1 MATKDLEER
10 FKGIGLADSTAKW
23 VAAYPIFDNIAIS
36 FSVLSA
42 SIEVA
47 KRLTYINQFLTEV
60 LHLTGLLLRT
70 RNWHMSWKLS
80 YKKQVCQTDVQ
91 SSKAPFYMIALLR
104 WGQAL
109 LAVTASCIIQVVTNA
124 QVAVEQL
131 MKCSSSCAHCAVSR
145 QCQGEPQTVHAGL
158 HYDGQDSGMISKM
171 PCKLKERKEKKRKD
185 ETMPFG
191 ID

>member
-1 MATKDLEER
+1 MANNDLEER

-70 RNWHMSWKLS
+70 RN
-80 YKKQVCQTDVQ
+80 
-91 SSKAPFYMIALLR
+91 
-104 WGQAL
+104 
-109 LAVTASCIIQVVTNA
+109 
-124 QVAVEQL
+124 
-131 MKCSSSCAHCAVSR
+131 
-145 QCQGEPQTVHAGL
+145 
-158 HYDGQDSGMISKM
+158 
-171 PCKLKERKEKKRKD
+171 
-185 ETMPFG
+185 
-191 ID
+191 